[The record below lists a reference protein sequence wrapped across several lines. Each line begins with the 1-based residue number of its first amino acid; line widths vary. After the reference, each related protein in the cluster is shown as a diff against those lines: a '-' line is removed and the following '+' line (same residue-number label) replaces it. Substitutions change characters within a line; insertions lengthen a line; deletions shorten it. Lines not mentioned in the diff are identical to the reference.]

1 MVCAGKSIDFMIF
14 RGVFFRKTWIPLSLS
29 LGISL
34 SLCSIRDRKVDV
46 VACDDRKLD
55 VVSLDDR
62 KLDHKL
68 DVGQEI
74 TYYQV
79 LKKVWKYIRS
89 EYLLFGTIIVI
100 SCGTAVVNVFIPTV
114 MGQFATLIQ
123 NMAGNSRLD
132 LIAIRQIGKRLLG
145 LFSLQGVLTWLDIY
159 FVAKL
164 GESLA
169 LRLKRDLF
177 KSILNQ
183 DMAFFDS
190 RMNGEVVSRLT
201 MDISEFK
208 HTFKIVITQGLKSTT
223 QIIGTC
229 ASLMYLSPSLT
240 FTLLST
246 MPVLYLGMNT
256 YGRYLRK
263 ISKKS
268 KEQESIA
275 NGIANESVANI
286 KTVKSFSAQDVQLQK
301 YLQASEKNAEL
312 NRFLGFHIGAF
323 QGFTNSSIGL
333 MMLMML
339 YFGGQQVVDGKMT
352 SGQLMAY
359 MYLPVFNA

>member
-1 MVCAGKSIDFMIF
+1 MIF